1 MNWICVS
8 KCFKYGHLGQPGDVL
23 EMETDVSPGEHF
35 IKDIDGVFPA
45 TGRRIGVAD
54 GRAYLIDNE

>member
-8 KCFKYGHLGQPGDVL
+8 KYFKYGHLWQPGDVL

-35 IKDIDGVFPA
+35 TKDIDGVFSA
-45 TGRRIGVAD
+45 TGRRIGVAES
-54 GRAYLIDNE
+54 RAYRIDDE